1 MNFLDHTYFAYPRG
15 VTKKIC
21 NEIIQYGEGKIIHDS
36 STMGEDIPREESK
49 RNKTL
54 KEIRKVRNSQ
64 TSWLKTFWI
73 YKEIRPFIWA
83 ANKQARWNLDYDAVQ
98 HFQFTKYEG
107 NKKQHYTWHSDNGI
121 PQGTRNRVRKLSTTV
136 MLSDPKDFEG
146 GDLEFYNYS
155 PPGKKNKI
163 LKTTEIKAQGTIIT
177 FPSFVIHRV
186 LPVTKGTRYSLVVWH
201 IGPQLT

>member
-1 MNFLDHTYFAYPRG
+1 MNFLEHTYFAYPRG

-21 NEIIQYGEGKIIHDS
+21 DDIIAEGESKIIQPGQITG
-36 STMGEDIPREESK
+36 TPLLREESK
-49 RNKTL
+49 RNKLLESLT
-54 KEIRKVRNSQ
+54 KIRDSNIA
-64 TSWLKTFWI
+64 WLKNFWI

-83 ANKQARWNLDYDAVQ
+83 ANKQARWNFDYDAVQ

-107 NKKQHYTWHSDNGI
+107 NKKQHYTWHSDNGK
-121 PQGTRNRVRKLSTTV
+121 PEGPRNLVRKLSTTV

-163 LKTTEIKAQGTIIT
+163 LKTTEIKVQGTIVI

-201 IGPQLT
+201 KGPQLK